1 MRIQISGARLIDPA
15 GGLDEVSD
23 IFIEQ
28 GKIVAIG
35 QMPRGFSTE
44 RLIDAQGLIAAPG
57 LVDINAALREPG
69 YGRKG
74 TIASETRAAAAG
86 GVTSL
91 CSTPNTKP
99 VLDTP
104 AVAELILDQAR
115 DTGSC
120 RVFPLGA
127 LTQGLAGEQLAEL
140 MTLRDAGCIAFTNGL
155 NAFSSNRALRHA
167 LEYAASFDLTV
178 IFHPQDRDLAEG
190 GIAHEG
196 AVASFRGLAG
206 IPETAETVALS
217 RDLLLVEQSGVRAH
231 FSQITT
237 ARGARLIAKA
247 QARGLPVTA
256 DVAMYQLLLTDDALQ
271 DFSSLYHVQPP
282 LRSHADRE
290 GLREAVRSGVI
301 CAIASHHQPHELD
314 AKRNPFADT
323 EPGISSIELQ
333 LPLALKLVEDGVF
346 DLPTALARL
355 THGPANAMRL
365 NAGRLSVGAMADVVI
380 FDPKGTTLAGETW
393 YSKGRNC
400 PFIGET
406 LPGRVHYSLVGGR
419 ITHRIDR

>member
-15 GGLDEVSD
+15 SGTDLISD

-28 GKIVAIG
+28 GKIIAIG
-35 QMPRGFSTE
+35 EKPRGFSTE

-74 TIASETRAAAAG
+74 NVASETRAAAAG

-99 VLDTP
+99 ILDTP

-115 DTGSC
+115 DHGSC
-120 RVFPLGA
+120 KVYPLGA
-127 LTQGLAGEQLAEL
+127 LSQGLAGEQLAEL
-140 MTLRDAGCIAFTNGL
+140 VTLRDAGCIAFTNGL
-155 NAFSSNRALRHA
+155 TNFSSNRALRHA

-196 AVASFRGLAG
+196 PMASFRGLAG
-206 IPETAETVALS
+206 IPETAETVALA
-217 RDLLLVEQSGVRAH
+217 RDLLLVEKSGVRAH

-247 QARGLPVTA
+247 QARGVPVTA
-256 DVAMYQLLLTDDALQ
+256 DVAMYQLILTDEALM
-271 DFSSLYHVQPP
+271 DFSSMYHVQPP
-282 LRSHADRE
+282 LRSVEDRE

-301 CAIASHHQPHELD
+301 SAIASHHQPHEAD
-314 AKRNPFADT
+314 AKQNPFADT
-323 EPGISSIELQ
+323 EPGISSIELL
-333 LPLALKLVEDGVF
+333 LPLALSLVKEGVL
-346 DLPTALARL
+346 DLTTALQRL
-355 THGPANAMRL
+355 TEGPAKAMRL
-365 NAGRLSVGAMADVVI
+365 NAGTLNTGTQADIVI
-380 FDPKGTTLAGETW
+380 FDPEGQTAVGEHW
-393 YSKGRNC
+393 YSKGTNC
-400 PFIGET
+400 PFTGHY
-406 LPGRVHYSLVGGR
+406 LPGCVHYTLVNGR
-419 ITHRIDR
+419 ITHKLA